1 MSSKRKKLRASAA
14 ASSESQTAA
23 ASRRPIIGGSISR
36 LISVAV
42 LIVVIVAIGILFYR
56 VMVGFFVPLF
66 LAALLVVIFRPM
78 HAWFCDRLGDRLR
91 VAALLTTGTILLIVL
106 LPTGLILSIAAAQGT
121 RLLSGVN
128 SQSLTL
134 AIGRARE
141 TFGLS
146 VTDPEVF
153 RQLNDA
159 TNALADPSNVQDTLA
174 RIEQVKQLSEKLR
187 VDYGDSPQLD
197 MQLFGIFDEQL
208 QQLREQA
215 LRLNSMSA
223 ANLRTLPETAIAP
236 SEEATGEAEPL
247 TLVTDNEP
255 EIPGSS
261 EWERW
266 QDYQQTLVAV
276 DQTRTQLQAQL
287 LGGPLESEVK
297 MLANP
302 SDDDIHDGLQHA
314 REYLQAQL
322 PNLAS
327 ATTEFAFH
335 TVFGLVVLIIAIY
348 FFLLDGPTMTRTL
361 MRLSP
366 LDDAYEERLLIEFDR
381 TSRAV
386 VLATIS
392 SALAQGVMAAL
403 GYYFAGMNS
412 VILLFIATTFMA
424 LIPFLGAMS
433 VWLPCVLWLGFVDQ
447 RWGAAIGLAIWG
459 ALVVSTIDNVIKVF
473 ILHGRS
479 QLHPLLALLSV
490 LGGVQVFGPIGL
502 LVGPMIVV
510 FLQTLLEILQH
521 ELMKADAA
529 PEAPAAESASPT
541 PMEPTG

>member
-335 TVFGLVVLIIAIY
+335 TIFGLVVLIIAIY

>member
-247 TLVTDNEP
+247 TL
-255 EIPGSS
+255 
-261 EWERW
+261 
-266 QDYQQTLVAV
+266 
-276 DQTRTQLQAQL
+276 
-287 LGGPLESEVK
+287 
-297 MLANP
+297 
-302 SDDDIHDGLQHA
+302 
-314 REYLQAQL
+314 
-322 PNLAS
+322 
-327 ATTEFAFH
+327 
-335 TVFGLVVLIIAIY
+335 
-348 FFLLDGPTMTRTL
+348 
-361 MRLSP
+361 
-366 LDDAYEERLLIEFDR
+366 
-381 TSRAV
+381 
-386 VLATIS
+386 
-392 SALAQGVMAAL
+392 
-403 GYYFAGMNS
+403 
-412 VILLFIATTFMA
+412 
-424 LIPFLGAMS
+424 
-433 VWLPCVLWLGFVDQ
+433 
-447 RWGAAIGLAIWG
+447 
-459 ALVVSTIDNVIKVF
+459 
-473 ILHGRS
+473 
-479 QLHPLLALLSV
+479 
-490 LGGVQVFGPIGL
+490 
-502 LVGPMIVV
+502 
-510 FLQTLLEILQH
+510 
-521 ELMKADAA
+521 
-529 PEAPAAESASPT
+529 
-541 PMEPTG
+541 

>member
-1 MSSKRKKLRASAA
+1 M
-14 ASSESQTAA
+14 
-23 ASRRPIIGGSISR
+23 
-36 LISVAV
+36 
-42 LIVVIVAIGILFYR
+42 
-56 VMVGFFVPLF
+56 
-66 LAALLVVIFRPM
+66 
-78 HAWFCDRLGDRLR
+78 
-91 VAALLTTGTILLIVL
+91 
-106 LPTGLILSIAAAQGT
+106 
-121 RLLSGVN
+121 
-128 SQSLTL
+128 
-134 AIGRARE
+134 
-141 TFGLS
+141 
-146 VTDPEVF
+146 
-153 RQLNDA
+153 
-159 TNALADPSNVQDTLA
+159 
-174 RIEQVKQLSEKLR
+174 
-187 VDYGDSPQLD
+187 
-197 MQLFGIFDEQL
+197 
-208 QQLREQA
+208 
-215 LRLNSMSA
+215 
-223 ANLRTLPETAIAP
+223 
-236 SEEATGEAEPL
+236 
-247 TLVTDNEP
+247 TDNEP

-335 TVFGLVVLIIAIY
+335 TIFGLVVLIIAIY